1 MREGGEG
8 GVTNGVTRRERAE
21 VETRAPRRRVVRI
34 HVLSRKLSWK
44 RSCLTAF
51 LQRRSANLSAGTA
64 NGVEV
69 VAIGGDI
76 AATGVVWVTKAVGR
90 VFRRGA
96 SLGVNPSGFRR
107 LRAAM

>member
-8 GVTNGVTRRERAE
+8 GVTNGVTRGERAE
-21 VETRAPRRRVVRI
+21 VETRALRRRVVRI
-34 HVLSRKLSWK
+34 LSRKLSWK

-76 AATGVVWVTKAVGR
+76 AAAGVVWVAKAVGR

>member
-1 MREGGEG
+1 MRSTGEGGEPG
-8 GVTNGVTRRERAE
+8 GKRAE
-21 VETRAPRRRVVRI
+21 VETRALRTAYHR
-34 HVLSRKLSWK
+34 HKLSWR

-51 LQRRSANLSAGTA
+51 LQCRSANLSAGTA

-69 VAIGGDI
+69 VAIGGDV
-76 AATGVVWVTKAVGR
+76 AATGVVWVAKAVGR